1 MAMQDRENGDWSWL
15 TYSRVRVLRE
25 LAADRTERETAELL
39 GMSYHGVRSI
49 VVTIKAQTGLGSV
62 REVRGWW
69 RANREA
75 WLDWVMD
82 QGGMS
87 KEGYGR

>member
-1 MAMQDRENGDWSWL
+1 MQ
-15 TYSRVRVLRE
+15 
-25 LAADRTERETAELL
+25 
-39 GMSYHGVRSI
+39 GVRDL
-49 VVTIKAQTGLGSV
+49 VQGRLKAARLIKAQTGLGSV

>member
-1 MAMQDRENGDWSWL
+1 
-15 TYSRVRVLRE
+15 VLRE